1 MADLYTAVR
10 GSTIRVIYGHANID
24 RGRKKWEK
32 GTRVCFQSVTMNFG
46 HGPPFTFWWVGG
58 IISKNHEESSRKSQ
72 DESSRISKLDSKES
86 FRKFPLNFLQYM
98 SIDLSSMIRPELIYC
113 ISFGVTWF
121 EKSVFYA
128 RFPTL
133 IHIKLSPMDVPYCTV
148 HQYNHLMNFN
158 WSFFFRHHHCL
169 SINLWK
175 CVQFF
180 NLVK

>member
-1 MADLYTAVR
+1 MVSPTTNRQPWFAIYEQQVAACRDLCLTLYSLNVNYCTSSLVLFY
-10 GSTIRVIYGHANID
+10 VVFYG
-24 RGRKKWEK
+24 
-32 GTRVCFQSVTMNFG
+32 
-46 HGPPFTFWWVGG
+46 VGG

-86 FRKFPLNFLQYM
+86 FRKFPLKFLQYM

-148 HQYNHLMNFN
+148 PQYNHLMNFN
-158 WSFFFRHHHCL
+158 WSFF
-169 SINLWK
+169 SDIITAY
-175 CVQFF
+175 Q
-180 NLVK
+180 